1 MKKTDSTRTLVL
13 CALLSAG
20 ALALGYLETLLPLPL
35 PIPGARLGLGN
46 VMVLLA
52 LLLLG
57 KKAACAV
64 AAVKVA
70 LSALLFGSPISFLYA
85 AAGTLLAL
93 TGMLLLNGRK
103 AVSPIGQSMAGATLH
118 NLGQVLVAMALT
130 ATPRLMIYFSFL
142 TPLGL
147 LTGALSGFI
156 AQKSASLLKKNKRGI
171 GL

>member
-52 LLLLG
+52 LLLG